1 MDEDKC
7 ETGTIRSP
15 SDLCFVICDIVTI
28 NLVELRGKT
37 GVGALASGGSAP
49 SYPSYI
55 IVPRQAEDYEDTI
68 SDSNKSVRVV
78 CNLFKGG
85 T

>member
-7 ETGTIRSP
+7 ETGAIRSP
-15 SDLCFVICDIVTI
+15 SDLCVVICDLATV

-37 GVGALASGGSAP
+37 GVGAPASGGPAP
-49 SYPSYI
+49 CYPSYI
-55 IVPRQAEDYEDTI
+55 IVPQQAKDYDDTI
-68 SDSNKSVRVV
+68 SDSRKPVRVV